1 MDMKMMTGGDWS
13 IALNQGRSNGMS
25 DPRLLRRIG
34 RELQTVYGEV
44 VEAPVPDHLVEILR
58 RIDQRDGDDSN

>member
-13 IALNQGRSNGMS
+13 IALNQGRSNGMA
-25 DPRLLRRIG
+25 DARLLRRIG

-44 VEAPVPDHLVEILR
+44 VEAPVPDHLAEILR
-58 RIDQRDGDDSN
+58 RMDQHDSEESK